1 MKCKT
6 MSNKQKRKTMMIIA
20 FVIALIFETGI
31 LFSVSEINLTFIISS
46 LMVSV
51 FLWASIMFLSVL
63 GGIIEFGC
71 WDD

>member
-1 MKCKT
+1 